1 MKAIVY
7 DRYGAAD
14 VLRLEEVERPTAG
27 EGEVLLRIH
36 AASVNAAD
44 WHLMRGAP
52 AIARLSLGLRKPTR
66 TRLGAD
72 ASGVVEAVGA
82 GVTTLKPGD
91 AVFGDVTGKD
101 AGAFAEYAAVP
112 AKRFVPKPASLTH
125 EEAAAVPMAGVTAL
139 QALRDK
145 AGVQAGQKVLI
156 NGAAGG
162 VGSFAVQIA
171 KAMGAEVTAVCS
183 ARNAEQARA
192 LGADLVIDY
201 AKEDFTARGVQYDA
215 ILAANG
221 YHPLRHYQRALAPT
235 GVYVMVG
242 GSNGQLF
249 EAMVMGPL
257 RSRRNGQKL
266 GGLMATSS
274 PEDLRALA
282 QMIEAGNVR
291 PVIDRRY
298 PLHATADAVRY
309 VEEGHARG
317 KVVITVRPD

>member
-7 DRYGAAD
+7 DRYGSAD
-14 VLRLEEVERPTAG
+14 VLRLEEVEMPAPG

-52 AIARLSLGLRKPTR
+52 AIARLSLGLRKPSR

-82 GVTTLKPGD
+82 EVTTLRVGD
-91 AVFGDVTGKD
+91 AVYGDVAGED
-101 AGAFAEYAAVP
+101 EGAFAEFAAVP
-112 AKRFVPKPASLTH
+112 VKRLVAKPATLTH

-145 AGVQAGQKVLI
+145 AGVQAGEKVLI

-162 VGSFAVQIA
+162 VGAFAVQIA

-183 ARNAEQARA
+183 ARNAEQAVA
-192 LGADLVIDY
+192 LGADHVIDY
-201 AKEDFTARGVQYDA
+201 AKQDFTATGARYDV

-221 YHPLRHYQRALAPT
+221 YHPLRHYQRALTPT
-235 GVYVMVG
+235 GTYVMTG

-249 EAMVMGPL
+249 EAMLMGPL
-257 RSRRNGQKL
+257 RSRRKGQRL
-266 GGLMATSS
+266 SGLMATSS
-274 PEDLRALA
+274 ADDLRALS
-282 QMIEAGNVR
+282 QMIEAGQVR

-298 PLHATADAVRY
+298 PLSETAEAVRY
-309 VEEGHARG
+309 VEQGHARG
-317 KVVITVRPD
+317 KVVIVVLPA